1 MVVKI
6 LRNKLVKML
15 LSKEI
20 EGLHD
25 DGFQGSINDHRI
37 FSEVFFGN
45 DHDRT
50 SKRCLVTGAI
60 NFDCDYSR
68 QADKFC
74 SNSEISAITSKVDS
88 FNVKEDSRE
97 YSALLMRKDHEVNG
111 KRIKLSD
118 DDLSHCR
125 PYSEAILNSSTSL
138 NRVVSSMS
146 KSDSKF
152 VCHSV
157 TCRIVES
164 SSHSVTSSCYLLRRP
179 AETSSRSIMTG
190 RNVSKCGLSS
200 LDGSDKKEGSASKA
214 IASPVSQESFATK
227 ILVTSPPAVPA
238 NKSSNIHKVAKDK
251 ILSNRA
257 FKKDPSPLLR
267 SHMQSLL
274 RAAGWEIGSRKRLD
288 RKNGSKWSYLS
299 PQGGKPIREFY
310 KAWNLCGQSLLASKG
325 VIVEEEGKQWA
336 SMTDLW
342 SDLSLTLSK
351 IEEEE
356 INTETTTALAHRWCL
371 LDPFANM
378 VLIEKKW
385 GRLRAGKVVKA
396 RRTIL
401 LDTSAKDD
409 GILSLK
415 DVDSIGNQCERHSL
429 NCIHGSSLVSESMLT
444 NSEGNYPVS
453 NGYCGHKISE
463 NFGQLHGGAV
473 KALKGVSIYLRD
485 EKCTE
490 FRDTVSGT
498 GTRRREISGD
508 KRTGQDL
515 NSLQAFGADSTCD
528 HSNSWLFDVPVTVGK
543 LDIKFGGSESVS
555 PHQDSGTSSPGGD
568 RRRSDQDEA
577 MASEVD
583 ESVSMG
589 YSEGGGRSFCRKV
602 NGNHLNCRNEG
613 LSQFNDQDSY
623 APLSTCLDGVSFR
636 PPLVEDS
643 HLVVSY
649 DKEFVQH
656 AGFVGKVHGQS
667 MDISKFEMKGASFA
681 ADAIVKRKEV
691 EKSKKISKSK
701 LATLHRNERLNLF
714 TNKAEGHKIDDSSIQ
729 SHSGEVREYLIATN
743 ARSGRSCEK
752 SKFRKV
758 RRKSKKL
765 IKFSHDDADEA
776 SMQDMESEEP
786 ENRNQA
792 GSTTCQ
798 LKDDDLLISAVIKT
812 KTFKSTTKHS
822 TPSKK
827 FNKTESL
834 RKYKSQKGRCRLLP
848 RSMVKGGKH
857 MEGKWPI
864 IGVRTVLSWLIES
877 GVISLNEVIQYRNP
891 KDEYVVK
898 DGLVTRD
905 GILCKC
911 CNKTVSLSEFKSHAG
926 FRLSRPCVNLVMESG
941 KPFTLCQL
949 EAWSTEYRAR
959 KNATQA
965 VQVDGVDQND
975 DSCGL
980 CGNGGELIC
989 CDNCPSTFHQACL
1002 YVKVY
1007 LGLQSH
1013 IGLVNLLSDGFSWT
1027 LLRCI
1032 YGDQRVHSAQRFVAL
1047 KAECNSK
1054 LAVALKIM
1062 EECFLPMVDPRTGID
1077 MIPHVV
1083 YNWGS
1088 EFARLNYH
1096 GFYTMVLEKDDVLM
1110 SVASIRIHGVTVAEM
1125 PLIATCS
1132 LYRRQGMCRR
1142 LMNSIEEMLKS
1153 FKVEKLVISAIPSLV
1168 ETWTLGFGFQSLEDG
1183 ERRSLS
1189 NINLMVFPGTVWLKK
1204 PIFENQETSQRGSGH
1219 ATPLCSDDPTE
1230 TVACSEGGP
1239 AGDFTRQPDGSPPLE
1254 EDAAQTATGHNFT
1267 RQSDGSPPLE
1277 DATRTATGHTGGT
1290 DILVEK
1296 GEDGNWTGH
1305 FSKLSCEEQD
1315 RTAGGSQ
1322 LEIGCRAESVVLY
1335 DDMQVEKGQ
1344 DDNWTEHFSKLSCEE
1359 PDGTAGGSQ
1368 IEIVCGAESVVTY
1381 DKKELRL
1388 DERSQISELDMVCGV
1403 ESVVVYDEKE
1413 LTVDEQ
1419 SHEAGMLQN
1428 NDK

>member
-1 MVVKI
+1 MDAQERSTSQA
-6 LRNKLVKML
+6 LT
-15 LSKEI
+15 LSCALKNFCTI
-20 EGLHD
+20 VRVN
-25 DGFQGSINDHRI
+25 SV
-37 FSEVFFGN
+37 EVFGHNEIVVNHLHFLQF
-45 DHDRT
+45 R
-50 SKRCLVTGAI
+50 SEFVTTIGRLSFRE
-60 NFDCDYSR
+60 NYR
-68 QADKFC
+68 ERETLQASSIVPSIAVHFSGPKEHKKF
-74 SNSEISAITSKVDS
+74 
-88 FNVKEDSRE
+88 
-97 YSALLMRKDHEVNG
+97 
-111 KRIKLSD
+111 
-118 DDLSHCR
+118 
-125 PYSEAILNSSTSL
+125 
-138 NRVVSSMS
+138 
-146 KSDSKF
+146 
-152 VCHSV
+152 
-157 TCRIVES
+157 ES
-164 SSHSVTSSCYLLRRP
+164 SIAGPMLIKFPAKKTLQAGRSWMEVIRRKAVQVKQLLHP
-179 AETSSRSIMTG
+179 
-190 RNVSKCGLSS
+190 
-200 LDGSDKKEGSASKA
+200 
-214 IASPVSQESFATK
+214 
-227 ILVTSPPAVPA
+227 
-238 NKSSNIHKVAKDK
+238 
-251 ILSNRA
+251 
-257 FKKDPSPLLR
+257 
-267 SHMQSLL
+267 
-274 RAAGWEIGSRKRLD
+274 
-288 RKNGSKWSYLS
+288 YLS

-351 IEEEE
+351 IEKEK
-356 INTETTTALAHRWCL
+356 INTEITTALAHRWCL

-385 GRLRAGKVVKA
+385 GRLKAGKVVKA

-415 DVDSIGNQCERHSL
+415 DVDSIGNQCERPSL

-473 KALKGVSIYLRD
+473 KALKGESIYLRD
-485 EKCTE
+485 EKCME
-490 FRDTVSGT
+490 FRDTVSGI

-568 RRRSDQDEA
+568 RRRSDHDEA

-589 YSEGGGRSFCRKV
+589 YSGGRGRSFCRKV

-623 APLSTCLDGVSFR
+623 APLSTCLDGVLFR

-667 MDISKFEMKGASFA
+667 IGISKFEMKGASFA

-701 LATLHRNERLNLF
+701 LATLHRNERLNLS
-714 TNKAEGHKIDDSSIQ
+714 TNKAEGHKTDDISIQ
-729 SHSGEVREYLIATN
+729 SHSGEVWEYLIATN

-776 SMQDMESEEP
+776 SRQDMESEEP

-792 GSTTCQ
+792 GPTTCQ

-812 KTFKSTTKHS
+812 KTFKPTTKHS

-905 GILCKC
+905 GVLCKC
-911 CNKTVSLSEFKSHAG
+911 CNNMVSLSEFKSHAG

-949 EAWSTEYRAR
+949 EAWSMEYRAR

-965 VQVDGVDQND
+965 VQVDELDQND

-1002 YVKVY
+1002 YVKELPEGNWYCSNCTCRICGDVVHDKEASKSPDALKCSQCENKYHEACLKGKGPCKQVASNTWFCEESCQEVY

-1204 PIFENQETSQRGSGH
+1204 PIFENQETIQRGGSGH
-1219 ATPLCSDDPTE
+1219 ATRLSSDDPTG

-1239 AGDFTRQPDGSPPLE
+1239 AGDFMRQPDGSPPLE

-1267 RQSDGSPPLE
+1267 RQSDGSPLLE
-1277 DATRTATGHTGGT
+1277 DAARTATGHTGGT

-1305 FSKLSCEEQD
+1305 FSKLSCEEPD
-1315 RTAGGSQ
+1315 RTAGGSH
-1322 LEIGCRAESVVLY
+1322 LEIGCGAESVVLY

-1359 PDGTAGGSQ
+1359 PDRTAGGSHN
-1368 IEIVCGAESVVTY
+1368 EIVCGAESVVTY
-1381 DKKELRL
+1381 DEKELRL
-1388 DERSQISELDMVCGV
+1388 DELPQISQLEMVCGV

-1413 LTVDEQ
+1413 LTLDEQ
-1419 SHEAGMLQN
+1419 SREASVLQN